1 MKPSSDQL
9 KHKLFGIEQYNDI
22 IVNFRTQIENFGS
35 HQKRLLRNG
44 RYNKFYSEKSKN
56 DCNFNLG
63 EYFVCVD
70 GSMKQILLSSTLNY

>member
-1 MKPSSDQL
+1 MKPSDQL

-44 RYNKFYSEKSKN
+44 RYNKFYSEL
-56 DCNFNLG
+56 D
-63 EYFVCVD
+63 ECVYRKMGRKD
-70 GSMKQILLSSTLNY
+70 EKESCLK